1 MHTWARKICH
11 LYSCKIITV
20 ECGGAKTFELKCSSK
35 ALRRERSGGGKWK
48 TLEMG
53 LFQTQLIAAAIAC
66 AIAI

>member
-1 MHTWARKICH
+1 M
-11 LYSCKIITV
+11 

-53 LFQTQLIAAAIAC
+53 LFQTQLIAAAIAISS
-66 AIAI
+66 AI